1 MSEELKVVITLREDK
16 AAVGVQAPNCD
27 PVLAVVQGGLADALT
42 GVPALVASARE
53 QWQTNKQ
60 YPKSTRAPAPA
71 PPSPAA
77 RPIPTRTSASRT
89 KAAEAKEGVMKSM
102 F

>member
-1 MSEELKVVITLREDK
+1 MPEELKVVITMREGK

-42 GVPALVASARE
+42 GVPALVTRARE

-71 PPSPAA
+71 PAAPAA
-77 RPIPTRTSASRT
+77 RPIPTRSSGSKT
-89 KAAEAKEGVMKSM
+89 KAAEAKEGAMKSM

>member
-1 MSEELKVVITLREDK
+1 MSEELKVIITLREDK

-27 PVLAVVQGGLADALT
+27 PVLAVVQGGLADAPTWL
-42 GVPALVASARE
+42 PALIARARE

-60 YPKSTRAPAPA
+60 YPKSTRASAPA
-71 PPSPAA
+71 PPTPAA
-77 RPIPTRTSASRT
+77 RPIPTRSASKT
-89 KAAEAKEGVMKSM
+89 KAAEAKDGVMKSM

>member
-1 MSEELKVVITLREDK
+1 MPEELKVVITMREGK

-42 GVPALVASARE
+42 GVPALVARARE
-53 QWQTNKQ
+53 QWGTNKQ

-71 PPSPAA
+71 PPTPAA
-77 RPIPTRTSASRT
+77 RPIPTRAASKT
-89 KAAEAKEGVMKSM
+89 KAAEAKEGGMKSM

>member
-1 MSEELKVVITLREDK
+1 MSDELKVVIALREGK
-16 AAVGVQAPNCD
+16 ASIGVQAPNCD

-42 GVPALVASARE
+42 GVPTLVASAKE
-53 QWQTNKQ
+53 QWQTNKH

-77 RPIPTRTSASRT
+77 RPIPTRTSASKT
-89 KAAEAKEGVMKSM
+89 KATEAKEGVMKSM